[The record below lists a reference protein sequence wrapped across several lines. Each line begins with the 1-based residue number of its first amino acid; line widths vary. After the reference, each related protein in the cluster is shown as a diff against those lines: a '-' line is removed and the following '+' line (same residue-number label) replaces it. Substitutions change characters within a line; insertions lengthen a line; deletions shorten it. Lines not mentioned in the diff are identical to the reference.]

1 MNCLNKN
8 MIKESHLDKVF
19 LRDKWIYFLKSDNCI
34 GQYLKEGIY
43 WESDT
48 VGECIK
54 EYYVKGTNMIDL
66 GAHIGTASLMM
77 SEVLSEKCKIHAF
90 EPIYQDI
97 LKINVEENN
106 LQKKITIYP
115 FGISNKQETYKIPKI
130 NFEAH
135 VNFGSVTIIQG
146 DKTPN
151 KYHVTKEFED
161 SAFHFHEGLEGYYP
175 RPDKEKNEFV
185 FIRGVKHKVIKKEE
199 MKISELTF
207 IPMRTLDS
215 FQFENVS
222 LIKIDVEDMEIFALE
237 GAIEL
242 IKKCKPTIIIEIHH
256 LDEFAKSN
264 IFAKMQTLGY
274 KISLIKNASH
284 DYLLTT
290 KNYNY

>member
-1 MNCLNKN
+1 
-8 MIKESHLDKVF
+8 MIDESHLDKVF

-34 GQYLKEGIY
+34 GKYLKEGVY
-43 WESDT
+43 WESGT

-54 EYYVKGTNMIDL
+54 ENYVKGTNIIDL
-66 GAHIGTASLMM
+66 GAHIGTTSLMM

-97 LKINVEENN
+97 LKKNVVENN
-106 LQKKITIYP
+106 LQNKINIYP

-130 NFEAH
+130 NFGAH

-146 DKTPN
+146 NKTPH
-151 KYHVTKEFED
+151 KYHVTEEFED
-161 SAFHFHEGLEGYYP
+161 KDFHFREGLEGYYV
-175 RPDKEKNEFV
+175 RPDKENDEFV
-185 FIRGVKHKVIKKEE
+185 FIHGVKHKVLKKEE
-199 MKISELTF
+199 LNMSELTF

-215 FQFENVS
+215 FHLENVS

-242 IKKCKPTIIIEIHH
+242 IQKCKPTIIIEIHN
-256 LDEFAKSN
+256 LVEFVKST

-274 KISLIKNASH
+274 KISLIEGASH

-290 KNYNY
+290 KS